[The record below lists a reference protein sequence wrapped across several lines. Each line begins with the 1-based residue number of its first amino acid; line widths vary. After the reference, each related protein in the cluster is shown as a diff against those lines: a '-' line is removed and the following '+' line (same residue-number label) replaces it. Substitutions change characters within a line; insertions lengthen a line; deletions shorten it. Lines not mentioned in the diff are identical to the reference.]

1 VSIRYGLLALL
12 SKSPMYGYQLRTEF
26 EASTGGTWPLNVG
39 QVYSTLQRLERDGL
53 VVESEGSD
61 EPHGPGSDR
70 RRYEL
75 TDAGR
80 HDLANW
86 FASPVE
92 ALVTTRSE
100 LVIKVIMA
108 ASLPGVDVR
117 SVIDNQR
124 AECMH
129 ALQTQTRAKA
139 KTRSNG
145 KSSLVADSVIFN
157 AEAEIRWL
165 DHCHA
170 RLAGLDLEGVDG

>member
-12 SKSPMYGYQLRTEF
+12 SKNPMHGYQLRTEF
-26 EASTGGTWPLNVG
+26 EASTGATWPLNVG

-53 VVESEGSD
+53 VVESGDSGGPD
-61 EPHGPGSDR
+61 GPGRDR
-70 RRYEL
+70 RRYQL

-80 HDLANW
+80 DDLAKW

-92 ALVTTRSE
+92 GQATTRSE

-108 ASLPGVDVR
+108 ADLPEVDVR
-117 SVIDNQR
+117 AVIDSQR

-139 KTRSNG
+139 RLGSDRR
-145 KSSLVADSVIFN
+145 SSLVADSVIFN

-165 DHCHA
+165 DHCEA
-170 RLAGLDLEGVDG
+170 RLAGRDLEGAAG